1 MVEAEAAGNGQE
13 GIRNSW
19 DIPFGDTRRIIS
31 RARDFVEGDIR
42 VQGTFLIDLGE
53 KEREN
58 EKKGR
63 EKGRE
68 VEKKREKE
76 IGKGKFHR

>member
-1 MVEAEAAGNGQE
+1 MICKTMVNTCYAMVEAEAAGNGQE

-19 DIPFGDTRRIIS
+19 YIPFGDTRRIIS

-53 KEREN
+53 KERE
-58 EKKGR
+58 R
-63 EKGRE
+63 VRRR
-68 VEKKREKE
+68 EKKRDE
-76 IGKGKFHR
+76 R